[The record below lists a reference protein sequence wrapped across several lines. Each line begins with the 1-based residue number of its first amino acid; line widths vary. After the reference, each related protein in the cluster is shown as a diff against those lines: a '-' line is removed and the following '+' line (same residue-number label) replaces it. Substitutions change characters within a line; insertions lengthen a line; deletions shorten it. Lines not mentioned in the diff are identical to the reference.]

1 MLAAVK
7 FGIMAANVLFT
18 DGEGAKAVATAAD
31 DLGYESIWTVEHVV
45 VPADYQSW
53 DPYSKSGKMGGPD
66 DMSIPD
72 SFTWLAYIAA
82 VTKQIKLATGVAIL
96 PQRNVVYT
104 AKEMATLDQLSGGRV
119 ILGAGAGWMKEEFDV
134 LGVPFERRGERMDE
148 YIKALRVL
156 WGDEKPTFEG
166 GFVSFTDTYC
176 RPQPVNKRIPI
187 HIGGRSD
194 RAARRA
200 GELGDGF
207 FPGRNDDEVLAHAID
222 VMRRAAEKHGRD
234 PDAIEVTAVGAMDP
248 AGVEKL
254 RALGV
259 SRIVIPP
266 LAMDTDGI
274 RGALETFANDVI
286 AKVS

>member
-1 MLAAVK
+1 MK
-7 FGIMAANVLFT
+7 FGIMAANVLFS
-18 DGEGAKAVATAAD
+18 DGEGAKAVAIAAD
-31 DLGYESIWTVEHVV
+31 DLGYDSIWTVEHVV
-45 VPADYQSW
+45 VPAHYESW
-53 DPYSKSGKMGGPD
+53 DPYSNSGKMGGPD

-148 YIKALRVL
+148 YIRALRVL

-166 GFVSFTDTYC
+166 EFVRFTDTYC
-176 RPQPVNKRIPI
+176 RPQPVNKSIPI

-207 FPGRNDDEVLAHAID
+207 FPGRCEHDVLAHSID
-222 VMRRAAEKHGRD
+222 VMRRTAEKQGRD
-234 PDAIEVTAVGAMDP
+234 PDAIEVTAVGAVDP
-248 AGVEKL
+248 ASVDSL
-254 RALGV
+254 RELGV
-259 SRIVIPP
+259 SRVVVPP
-266 LAMDTDGI
+266 MARDKDSI
-274 RGALETFANDVI
+274 RGALENFADDVM

>member
-1 MLAAVK
+1 
-7 FGIMAANVLFT
+7 
-18 DGEGAKAVATAAD
+18 
-31 DLGYESIWTVEHVV
+31 
-45 VPADYQSW
+45 
-53 DPYSKSGKMGGPD
+53 
-66 DMSIPD
+66 
-72 SFTWLAYIAA
+72 
-82 VTKQIKLATGVAIL
+82 VAIL

-148 YIKALRVL
+148 YIRALRVL

-166 GFVSFTDTYC
+166 EFVSFRDTYC
-176 RPQPVNKRIPI
+176 RPQPVNRSIPV

-207 FPGRNDDEVLAHAID
+207 SGRCDHDVLAHAID
-222 VMRRAAEKHGRD
+222 VMRRTAENHSRD
-234 PDAIEVTAVGAMDP
+234 PDAIEVTAIGAMDP
-248 AGVEKL
+248 ASIEKL
-254 RALGV
+254 RELGV
-259 SRIVIPP
+259 SRVVNPP
-266 LAMDTDGI
+266 LAKDKDGI
-274 RGALETFANDVI
+274 RGALENFANDVM

>member
-1 MLAAVK
+1 MK
-7 FGIMAANVLFT
+7 FGIMAANVLFG
-18 DGEGAKAVATAAD
+18 DGEAAKAVATAAD

-45 VPADYQSW
+45 VPAGYQSW
-53 DPYSKSGKMGGPD
+53 DPYSNSGKMGGPD

-82 VTKQIKLATGVAIL
+82 VTEQIKLGTGVAIL

-148 YIKALRVL
+148 YIQALRVL

-166 GFVSFTDTYC
+166 EFVSFRDTYC
-176 RPQPVNKRIPI
+176 RPQPVNRSIPI
-187 HIGGRSD
+187 HIGGRTD

-207 FPGRNDDEVLAHAID
+207 FPGRCDHEVLAHAIE
-222 VMRRAAEKHGRD
+222 VMRRTAEKHGRD
-234 PDAIEVTAVGAMDP
+234 SDAIEVTAIGAMDP
-248 AGVEKL
+248 ASIEKL
-254 RALGV
+254 RELGV
-259 SRIVIPP
+259 SRVVNPP
-266 LAMDTDGI
+266 LAKDRDSI
-274 RGALETFANDVI
+274 RGALESFANHVM

>member
-1 MLAAVK
+1 MK
-7 FGIMAANVLFT
+7 FGIMAANVVFA
-18 DGEGAKAVATAAD
+18 DGEAAKAVATAAD

-156 WGDEKPTFEG
+156 WGDDKPNFEG
-166 GFVSFTDTYC
+166 EFVSFTDTYC

-207 FPGRNDDEVLAHAID
+207 FPGRNDDAVLAHAID
-222 VMRRAAEKHGRD
+222 VMRRTAEKHGRD
-234 PDAIEVTAVGAMDP
+234 PDAIEVTAVGVADP

-254 RALGV
+254 RLLGV

-266 LAMDTDGI
+266 LAMDKDSI
-274 RGALETFANDVI
+274 RGALESFANDVM
-286 AKVS
+286 AKVSFE

>member
-1 MLAAVK
+1 MK
-7 FGIMAANVLFT
+7 FGIMAANVLFA
-18 DGEGAKAVATAAD
+18 DGEGAKAVASAAD

-45 VPADYQSW
+45 VPAGYQSA
-53 DPYSKSGKMGGPD
+53 DPYSKSGRMGGPD

-72 SFTWLAYIAA
+72 SFTWLAYIAG

-119 ILGAGAGWMKEEFDV
+119 ILGVGAGWMKEEFDV

-148 YIKALRVL
+148 YIRALRVL
-156 WGDEKPTFEG
+156 WGDEKPTFDGE
-166 GFVSFTDTYC
+166 FVSFANTYC
-176 RPQPVNKRIPI
+176 RPQPVNKSIPI
-187 HIGGRSD
+187 HVGGRTD

-207 FPGRNDDEVLAHAID
+207 FPGRCDHEELAHAIG
-222 VMRRAAEKHGRD
+222 VVRRTAEKHGRD
-234 PDAIEVTAVGAMDP
+234 PDAIEVTAIGATDP
-248 AGVEKL
+248 ASIEKL
-254 RALGV
+254 RELGV
-259 SRIVIPP
+259 SRVVIPP
-266 LAMDTDGI
+266 LSMDNDSI
-274 RGALETFANDVI
+274 RGALENFANDVM

>member
-1 MLAAVK
+1 MK
-7 FGIMAANVLFT
+7 FGIMAANVVFA

-104 AKEMATLDQLSGGRV
+104 AKELATLDQLSGGRV

-156 WGDEKPTFEG
+156 WGDDKPNFEG
-166 GFVSFTDTYC
+166 EFVSFTDTYC
-176 RPQPVNKRIPI
+176 RPQPVNKKIPI

-207 FPGRNDDEVLAHAID
+207 FPGRNDDAALAHAID
-222 VMRRAAEKHGRD
+222 VMRRTAEKHGRD
-234 PDAIEVTAVGAMDP
+234 PDSIEVTAVGATDP

-266 LAMDTDGI
+266 LAMDKDGV
-274 RGALETFANDVI
+274 RGALESFANDVM

>member
-1 MLAAVK
+1 MK
-7 FGIMAANVLFT
+7 FGIMAANVVFA

-45 VPADYQSW
+45 VPADYQSQ
-53 DPYSKSGKMGGPD
+53 DPYSNSGKMGGPD

-82 VTKQIKLATGVAIL
+82 VTKRIKLATGVAIL

-104 AKEMATLDQLSGGRV
+104 AKEMATLDQLSRGRV

-134 LGVPFERRGERMDE
+134 LGVPFERRGDRMDE
-148 YIKALRVL
+148 YIRALRVL

-166 GFVSFTDTYC
+166 EFVSFRDTYC
-176 RPQPVNKRIPI
+176 RPQPVNRSIPI
-187 HIGGRSD
+187 HIGGRTD

-207 FPGRNDDEVLAHAID
+207 FPGRCDHEVLAHAIE
-222 VMRRAAEKHGRD
+222 VMRRTAEKHGRD
-234 PDAIEVTAVGAMDP
+234 SDAIEVTAIGAMDP
-248 AGVEKL
+248 ASIEKL
-254 RALGV
+254 RELGV
-259 SRIVIPP
+259 SRVVNPP
-266 LAMDTDGI
+266 LAKDKDGI
-274 RGALETFANDVI
+274 RGALESFANDVM